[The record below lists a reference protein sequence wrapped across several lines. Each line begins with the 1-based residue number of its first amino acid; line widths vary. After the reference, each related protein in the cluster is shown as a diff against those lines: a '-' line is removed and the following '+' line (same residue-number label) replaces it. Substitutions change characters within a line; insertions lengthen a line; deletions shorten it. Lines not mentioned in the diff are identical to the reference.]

1 MRRPFKDCRGFAL
14 LLTVLIISLM
24 VTLTLQFNASMRSE
38 LYAAANMRDNTRLR
52 AIAKSGFQYA
62 LAVLF
67 EDTSETAFDSLLEAW
82 ADPLTLSSTS
92 DAMFVEGRFEVQI
105 IDHSG
110 RIQIN
115 RLVQLEG
122 QEKGKYIKGQKDLL
136 KRFLSS
142 EQFDLDPEEV
152 DNLID
157 AIKDWIDPDNE
168 VTKFGAESSYYQT
181 LERPYSCKNA
191 PLEFLEELLLIRGI
205 TKELFYGTKG
215 KPGIA
220 YYLSPQGEGRININ
234 TADPLVLR
242 SLSEHLDQEMVEGII
257 AYRENEKNDLSQRG
271 WYKKVPGMSSEVSI
285 DDLITTSS
293 THFEIRSEGLKDT
306 MRKGVRGLVERKE
319 GALRIL
325 SWRVE

>member
-1 MRRPFKDCRGFAL
+1 MRRRFKDCRGFAL
-14 LLTVLIISLM
+14 LLTVLIISLI
-24 VTLTLQFNASMRSE
+24 VTWTLQFNASMRSE
-38 LYAAANMRDNTRLR
+38 LFAATNMRDNTRLS
-52 AIAKSGFQYA
+52 AIAKSGFHYA

-67 EDTSETAFDSLLEAW
+67 EDASKTAFDSLLEAW
-82 ADPLTLSSTS
+82 ADPVTLSANSN
-92 DAMFVEGRFEVQI
+92 AMFEEGRFEVQI
-105 IDHSG
+105 IDHTG

-115 RLVQLEG
+115 KLVQLEG
-122 QEKGKYIKGQKDLL
+122 QEKGKYNIGQKDLL
-136 KRFLSS
+136 RRFLGS
-142 EQFDLDPEEV
+142 EQFDLAPEEV

-168 VTKFGAESSYYQT
+168 ATKFGAESSYYQT
-181 LERPYSCKNA
+181 LDRPYSCKNA
-191 PLEFLEELLLIRGI
+191 PLEFPEELLLIRGI

-220 YYLSPQGEGRININ
+220 YYLSTQGQGRININ

-242 SLSEHLDQEMVEGII
+242 SLSEHLDQEMVEGIM
-257 AYRENEKNDLSQRG
+257 AYRENEKNDLSQLG
-271 WYKKVPGMSSEVSI
+271 WYKKVRGMSSEVSI

-306 MRKGVRGLVERKE
+306 MSKRVRGLVERKE

>member
-1 MRRPFKDCRGFAL
+1 MRRRLKDCRGFAL

-24 VTLTLQFNASMRSE
+24 VTLTLQFNTSMRSE
-38 LYAAANMRDNTRLR
+38 LYAAANMRDNTRLS
-52 AIAKSGFQYA
+52 AIAKSGFHYA

-67 EDTSETAFDSLLEAW
+67 EDASENGFDSLLEPW
-82 ADPLTLSSTS
+82 ADPLTLSANS

-115 RLVQLEG
+115 RLVQQEG

-215 KPGIA
+215 KPGLE
-220 YYLSPQGEGRININ
+220 YYLSPQGDGRININ
-234 TADPLVLR
+234 TANPLVLR

-306 MRKGVRGLVERKE
+306 MRKRLRGMVERKE

-325 SWRVE
+325 SWRLE

>member
-1 MRRPFKDCRGFAL
+1 MRRRFKDCRGFAL
-14 LLTVLIISLM
+14 LLTILIISLL
-24 VTLTLQFNASMRSE
+24 VTLTLQFNTSMRSE
-38 LYAAANMRDNTRLR
+38 LYAAANMRDNTGLS
-52 AIAKSGFQYA
+52 AIARSGFHYA

-67 EDTSETAFDSLLEAW
+67 EDALETAFDSLLEPW
-82 ADPLTLSSTS
+82 ANPVTLSANS
-92 DAMFVEGRFEVQI
+92 DAMFEEGRFEVQI
-105 IDHSG
+105 MDHSG

-115 RLVQLEG
+115 KLVQLEG
-122 QEKGKYIKGQKDLL
+122 PEKGKYIKGQKDLL
-136 KRFLSS
+136 RRFLGS
-142 EQFDLDPEEV
+142 EQFDLEPEEI

-168 VTKFGAESSYYQT
+168 ATKFGAESSYYQT

-205 TKELFYGTKG
+205 TKELFYGTEG
-215 KPGIA
+215 NPGIA
-220 YYLSPQGEGRININ
+220 YYLSTHGEGRININ
-234 TADPLVLR
+234 TASPLVLR

-271 WYKKVPGMSSEVSI
+271 WYKKVRGMSSEVSI

-293 THFEIRSEGLKDT
+293 THFEIISEGLKDT
-306 MRKGVRGLVERKE
+306 MSKRVRGLVERKE

>member
-1 MRRPFKDCRGFAL
+1 MRRRFKDCKGFAL
-14 LLTVLIISLM
+14 LLTVLIISLI
-24 VTLTLQFNASMRSE
+24 VTWTLQFNTSMRSE
-38 LYAAANMRDNTRLR
+38 LYAAANMRDNTRLS
-52 AIAKSGFQYA
+52 AIAKSGFHYA

-67 EDTSETAFDSLLEAW
+67 EDASETAFDSLLEAW
-82 ADPLTLSSTS
+82 ANPVTLSANS
-92 DAMFVEGRFEVQI
+92 DAMFEEGRFEVQI
-105 IDHSG
+105 IDHTG

-115 RLVQLEG
+115 NLVQLEG
-122 QEKGKYIKGQKDLL
+122 QEKGKYNQAQKDLL
-136 KRFLSS
+136 RRFLGS
-142 EQFDLDPEEV
+142 EQFNLDPEEV

-168 VTKFGAESSYYQT
+168 ATKFGAESSYYLT
-181 LERPYSCKNA
+181 LERPYSCKNG

-220 YYLSPQGEGRININ
+220 YYLSTQGKGRININ
-234 TADPLVLR
+234 TAPPLVLR
-242 SLSEHLDQEMVEGII
+242 SLSEHLDQDMVEGII
-257 AYRENEKNDLSQRG
+257 AYRENEKNDLNQLG
-271 WYKKVPGMSSEVSI
+271 WYKKVRGMSSEVSI

-306 MRKGVRGLVERKE
+306 MSKRVQGLVERKE

>member
-1 MRRPFKDCRGFAL
+1 MRRRFKDCRGFAL
-14 LLTVLIISLM
+14 LLTVLIISLI
-24 VTLTLQFNASMRSE
+24 VTYTLQFNTSMRSE
-38 LYAAANMRDNTRLR
+38 LYAAANMRDNTRLS

-67 EDTSETAFDSLLEAW
+67 EDASETASDSLLEAW
-82 ADPLTLSSTS
+82 ADPVTLSANSGT
-92 DAMFVEGRFEVQI
+92 MFEEGRFEVQI
-105 IDHSG
+105 IDLTG

-115 RLVQLEG
+115 NLIQQEG
-122 QEKGKYIKGQKDLL
+122 KEKGKYNKAQKDLL
-136 KRFLSS
+136 RRFLGS
-142 EQFDLDPEEV
+142 EQFNLDPEEV

-168 VTKFGAESSYYQT
+168 ATKFGAESSYYLT

-220 YYLSPQGEGRININ
+220 YYLSTQGNGRININ
-234 TADPLVLR
+234 TAPPLVLR
-242 SLSEHLDQEMVEGII
+242 SLSEHLDQDMVEGII
-257 AYRENEKNDLSQRG
+257 AYRENEKNDLSQLG
-271 WYKKVPGMSSEVSI
+271 WYKKVRGMSSEVSI

-306 MRKGVRGLVERKE
+306 MSKRVQGFVERKE

-325 SWRVE
+325 SWRAE

>member
-1 MRRPFKDCRGFAL
+1 MRRRFKDCRGFAL
-14 LLTVLIISLM
+14 LLTVLIISLI
-24 VTLTLQFNASMRSE
+24 VTYTLQFNTSMRSE
-38 LYAAANMRDNTRLR
+38 LYAAANMRDNTRLS

-67 EDTSETAFDSLLEAW
+67 EDASETAFDSLLEAW
-82 ADPLTLSSTS
+82 ADPVTLSANSG
-92 DAMFVEGRFEVQI
+92 AMFEEGRFEVQI
-105 IDHSG
+105 IDLTG

-115 RLVQLEG
+115 NLIQQEG
-122 QEKGKYIKGQKDLL
+122 KEKGKYNKAQKDLL
-136 KRFLSS
+136 RRFLGS
-142 EQFDLDPEEV
+142 EQFNLDPEEV

-168 VTKFGAESSYYQT
+168 PTKFGAESSYYLT

-220 YYLSPQGEGRININ
+220 YYLSTQGNGRININ
-234 TADPLVLR
+234 TAPPPVLR
-242 SLSEHLDQEMVEGII
+242 SLSEHLDQDMVEGII
-257 AYRENEKNDLSQRG
+257 AYRENEKNDLSQLG
-271 WYKKVPGMSSEVSI
+271 WYKKVRGMSSEVSI
-285 DDLITTSS
+285 NDLITTSS

-306 MRKGVRGLVERKE
+306 MSKRVQGLVERKK

-325 SWRVE
+325 SWRAE

>member
-1 MRRPFKDCRGFAL
+1 MRRRFKDCRGFAL
-14 LLTVLIISLM
+14 LLTVLIISLI
-24 VTLTLQFNASMRSE
+24 VTWTLQFNTSMRSE
-38 LYAAANMRDNTRLR
+38 LYAAANMRDNTRLS
-52 AIAKSGFQYA
+52 AIARSGFHYA

-67 EDTSETAFDSLLEAW
+67 EDASETAFDSLLEAW
-82 ADPLTLSSTS
+82 ADPVTLSAHSG
-92 DAMFVEGRFEVQI
+92 AMFEEGRFEVQI
-105 IDHSG
+105 IDHTG

-115 RLVQLEG
+115 NLVLVEG
-122 QEKGKYIKGQKDLL
+122 QEKGKYNKAQQDLL
-136 KRFLSS
+136 RRFLGS

-168 VTKFGAESSYYQT
+168 ATKFGAESSYYQT
-181 LERPYSCKNA
+181 LESPYSCKNA

-215 KPGIA
+215 RPGIA
-220 YYLSPQGEGRININ
+220 YYLSTQGEGRININ

-257 AYRENEKNDLSQRG
+257 AYRENEKNDLSQLG
-271 WYKKVPGMSSEVSI
+271 WYKKVRGMSSEVSI

-306 MRKGVRGLVERKE
+306 MIKRVRGLVERKE
-319 GALRIL
+319 GNLRIL

>member
-1 MRRPFKDCRGFAL
+1 MRRRFKDCRGFAL
-14 LLTVLIISLM
+14 LLTVLIISLI
-24 VTLTLQFNASMRSE
+24 VTYTLQFNTSMRSE
-38 LYAAANMRDNTRLR
+38 LYAAANMRDNTRLS

-67 EDTSETAFDSLLEAW
+67 EDASETTSDSLLEAW
-82 ADPLTLSSTS
+82 SDPVTLSANSGT
-92 DAMFVEGRFEVQI
+92 MFEEGRFEVQI
-105 IDHSG
+105 IDLTG

-115 RLVQLEG
+115 NLIQQEG
-122 QEKGKYIKGQKDLL
+122 KEKGKYNKAQKDLL
-136 KRFLSS
+136 RRFLGS
-142 EQFDLDPEEV
+142 EQFNLDPEEV

-168 VTKFGAESSYYQT
+168 ATKFGAESSYYLT

-220 YYLSPQGEGRININ
+220 YYLSTQGNGRININ
-234 TADPLVLR
+234 TAPPLVLR
-242 SLSEHLDQEMVEGII
+242 SLSEHLDQDMVEGII
-257 AYRENEKNDLSQRG
+257 AYRENEKNDLSQLG
-271 WYKKVPGMSSEVSI
+271 WYKKVRGMSSEVSI

-306 MRKGVRGLVERKE
+306 MSKRVQGFVERKE

-325 SWRVE
+325 SWRAE

>member
-1 MRRPFKDCRGFAL
+1 MRRHLKDCRGFAL
-14 LLTVLIISLM
+14 LLTILIISLM
-24 VTLTLQFNASMRSE
+24 VTLTLQFNTSMRSE
-38 LYAAANMRDNTRLR
+38 LYAAANMRDNTRLST
-52 AIAKSGFQYA
+52 IAKSGFHYA

-67 EDTSETAFDSLLEAW
+67 EDALETRFDSLLEAW
-82 ADPLTLSSTS
+82 ANAAALSANS
-92 DAMFVEGRFEVQI
+92 DAMFEEGRFQVQI
-105 IDHSG
+105 MDHSG

-115 RLVQLEG
+115 NLVHLEG

-136 KRFLSS
+136 RRFLGS
-142 EQFDLDPEEV
+142 EQFDLEPEEI

-168 VTKFGAESSYYQT
+168 TTKFGAESSYYQT

-215 KPGIA
+215 RPGIA
-220 YYLSPQGEGRININ
+220 YYLSTRGEGRININ
-234 TADPLVLR
+234 TASPLVLR

-257 AYRENEKNDLSQRG
+257 AYREDEKNDLSERG
-271 WYKKVPGMSSEVSI
+271 WYKKVRGMSSEVSI

-293 THFEIRSEGLKDT
+293 IHFEISSEGLKDT
-306 MRKGVRGLVERKE
+306 MSKRVWGLVERKE

-325 SWRVE
+325 SWRWD

>member
-1 MRRPFKDCRGFAL
+1 MRRRFKDCRGFAL

-24 VTLTLQFNASMRSE
+24 VTLTLQFNTSMRSE
-38 LYAAANMRDNTRLR
+38 LYAAANMRDNTRLS
-52 AIAKSGFQYA
+52 AIAKSGFHYA

-67 EDTSETAFDSLLEAW
+67 EDASENGFDTLLEAW
-82 ADPLTLSSTS
+82 ADPLALSANS
-92 DAMFVEGRFEVQI
+92 DAMFVDGRFEVQI
-105 IDHSG
+105 NDHSG

-115 RLVQLEG
+115 RLIQHEG

-157 AIKDWIDPDNE
+157 AIKDWIDSDNE
-168 VTKFGAESSYYQT
+168 ATKFGAESSYYQT

-220 YYLSPQGEGRININ
+220 YYLSTQGEGRININ
-234 TADPLVLR
+234 TTDPLVLR
-242 SLSEHLDQEMVEGII
+242 SLSENLDQEMVEGII

-306 MRKGVRGLVERKE
+306 MRKRVRGLVERKE

-325 SWRVE
+325 SWRLE